1 MTTRLLAALGIAL
14 FAVGSTTPA
23 QSPKEKSPA
32 TRLAHMVVLPDDV
45 KWMEAPGF
53 PPGTKI
59 AILDGDPSKAGSMF
73 TLRLK
78 APAGSKI
85 PPHWH
90 SGDEMLTVIEGSFG
104 LGFGEKFDKEKIRY
118 MPAGTYARM
127 SKGDRHFALTKG
139 ETIVQVSG
147 VGPFDINYVD
157 AADDPAK
164 KGEK

>member
-1 MTTRLLAALGIAL
+1 MISRLFVAVAVALLA
-14 FAVGSTTPA
+14 VGNTTPA
-23 QSPKEKSPA
+23 QPPKEKSPA

-45 KWMEAPGF
+45 KWMDAPGF

-59 AILDGDPSKAGSMF
+59 AVLDGDPSKAGVMF

-78 APAGSKI
+78 APDGAKI

-90 SGDEMLTVIEGSFG
+90 SVDEMLTIIEGSFG
-104 LGFGEKFDKEKIRY
+104 LGFGDKFEKEKIRY

-127 SKGDRHFALTKG
+127 SKGDRHFALAKG

-147 VGPFDINYVD
+147 IGPFDINYVD
-157 AADDPAK
+157 PSDDPTK
-164 KGEK
+164 K

>member
-1 MTTRLLAALGIAL
+1 MIIRRIATLGIAL
-14 FAVGSTTPA
+14 LAVATTTPA
-23 QSPKEKSPA
+23 DPPKEKSPA

-45 KWMEAPGF
+45 KWTDAPGF
-53 PPGTKI
+53 SAGTKI
-59 AILDGDPSKAGSMF
+59 AVLDGDPSKAGSLF
-73 TLRLK
+73 TLRFK
-78 APAGSKI
+78 APDGAKI

-127 SKGDRHFALTKG
+127 SKGERHFALTKG

-147 VGPFDINYVD
+147 IGPFDVNYVD
-157 AADDPAK
+157 PSDDPTK